1 MPEVR
6 GAGDEED
13 VLVQA
18 KLRDQDIFNTCL
30 DALWEEFSSGLARPL
45 PKSGRRFQR
54 VGRDVNRDLA
64 GFAFHA
70 TASIECGEGLTQC
83 SRTGRGLVILL
94 LETDVMWNFVLVIGG
109 AAGSWT

>member
-30 DALWEEFSSGLARPL
+30 EALLEKFSSSLARTF
-45 PKSGRRFQR
+45 PKSGRRFQL

-70 TASIECGEGLTQC
+70 TASKECG
-83 SRTGRGLVILL
+83 R
-94 LETDVMWNFVLVIGG
+94 
-109 AAGSWT
+109 A